1 MKKTFFWYDYET
13 SGTDP
18 AMDWPLQFAGVR
30 TDENLNIIED
40 PVDIYCK
47 LPNDHLPHPAA
58 TVITKITPQQANSKG
73 LIESEFAG
81 IIYDNMSQAN
91 TCTVGYNN
99 LRFDD
104 EVTRHM
110 FFRNFYDPYKRE
122 YANGN
127 SKWDLIDLVRA
138 TAALRPDGIEWPL
151 HQQGELAGRN
161 SFKLED
167 LVKANGF
174 ANANA
179 HNALADVYATIDLAK
194 LLYNKK
200 RKLFDYFLNLRNKVY
215 ANTIL
220 AEHDKLVHV
229 SSKYG
234 SLRQYCSV
242 IHSLGQHPINKN
254 EVIILDLTKDPKP
267 IFELSAAEL
276 ATIIFTKKNELP
288 EGTPELGIRTIKLN
302 QCPFIATTK
311 ILSEADNHRLQ
322 LDFSQIEQNLQQ
334 INNNKQE
341 LYSKIKKI
349 YENPDKRI
357 THDVE
362 QSLYTGGFLGW
373 EDAKK
378 VAKIP
383 LTPPKKLAQQT
394 IKFDD
399 DRLSELLFRYLG
411 RNHPNALSD
420 EDKNKWHE
428 YRKLR
433 LSFNLTEH
441 KILGFNDFDILL
453 REQQQKSANN
463 TAEQQLLTELKDYA
477 KKLENE
483 LIYTPSVES
492 V

>member
-1 MKKTFFWYDYET
+1 
-13 SGTDP
+13 
-18 AMDWPLQFAGVR
+18 MDWPLQFAGVR

-40 PVDIYCK
+40 PIDIYCK
-47 LPNDHLPHPAA
+47 LPEDHLPHPAA
-58 TVITKITPQQANSKG
+58 TVITKITPEQANSKG
-73 LIESEFAG
+73 FIEPKFAG
-81 IIYDNMSQAN
+81 IIHKHMSEEH

-138 TAALRPDGIEWPL
+138 TAVLRPDDIEWPL
-151 HQQGELAGRN
+151 HQQGDLAGCK

-200 RKLFDYFLNLRNKVY
+200 RKLFDYFLNLRDKGY
-215 ANTIL
+215 ANNL
-220 AEHDKLVHV
+220 LQKYDKLVHV

-242 IHSLGQHPINKN
+242 IHPLGPHPQYKN

-267 IFELSAAEL
+267 IFELSATEL

-341 LYSKIKKI
+341 LYNKIKQI
-349 YENPDKRI
+349 YESPAKRI
-357 THDVE
+357 TRDVE

-378 VAKIP
+378 IAEIP
-383 LTPPKKLAQQT
+383 LTSSEKLAKQT
-394 IKFDD
+394 ITFKDN
-399 DRLSELLFRYLG
+399 RLPELLFRYLA
-411 RNHPNALSD
+411 RNYPNDLL
-420 EDKNKWHE
+420 DKDKKKWHE
-428 YRKLR
+428 YRKIR
-433 LSFNLTEH
+433 LSSNLTEH
-441 KILGFNDFDILL
+441 KILGFNDFKTLWQ
-453 REQQQKSANN
+453 EQWQKSANN

-477 KKLENE
+477 EKLEKE
-483 LIYTPSVES
+483 LIYTTSVDG